1 MQLTLVRESGILGRA
16 PLSPEGIHVRAI
28 EEGDLQAVGGLYY
41 SAGYPDEAVAQ
52 TADAVAEIRASW
64 DGAYGAWVPEAS
76 LLAEHDGALV
86 AAILTVDSP
95 PWDDVAD
102 LVFIIDLFTVPAL
115 RGRGIGRLLVRT
127 ALAAVGVTREVG
139 LRVDSENEPAV
150 RLYRTLSFRD
160 RTGG

>member
-1 MQLTLVRESGILGRA
+1 MQLTLVREPGMLGLA
-16 PLSPEGIHVRAI
+16 PLSPEGIHVRGI
-28 EEGDLQAVGGLYY
+28 EEGDLEAVGGLYY
-41 SAGYPDEAVAQ
+41 SAGYPDEAVGHA
-52 TADAVAEIRASW
+52 ADAVAEIRASW

-86 AAILTVDSP
+86 AAILIVDSP
-95 PWDDVAD
+95 PWEDVTD

-127 ALAAVGVTREVG
+127 ALAVVGVSREVG

-150 RLYRTLSFRD
+150 RLYRSLGFRD